1 MASWCLTV
9 VTNWR
14 VRYIYCDPCLHAL
27 MLKYQVISCDV
38 DPRMKMETCI
48 IIGMRSSANSEI
60 ASDGQS
66 LLDASTAAATFGFLA
81 QNRHSRW

>member
-1 MASWCLTV
+1 
-9 VTNWR
+9 
-14 VRYIYCDPCLHAL
+14 

-48 IIGMRSSANSEI
+48 IIGMRSNANSEI

-66 LLDASTAAATFGFLA
+66 LLDASTATATFGFLA
-81 QNRHSRW
+81 QNRHKQVVINS

>member
-9 VTNWR
+9 VTN
-14 VRYIYCDPCLHAL
+14 CLHAL

-48 IIGMRSSANSEI
+48 IIGMRSNANSEI

-66 LLDASTAAATFGFLA
+66 LLDASSNIWLSCPKQTQAGGDKLMK
-81 QNRHSRW
+81 SSS